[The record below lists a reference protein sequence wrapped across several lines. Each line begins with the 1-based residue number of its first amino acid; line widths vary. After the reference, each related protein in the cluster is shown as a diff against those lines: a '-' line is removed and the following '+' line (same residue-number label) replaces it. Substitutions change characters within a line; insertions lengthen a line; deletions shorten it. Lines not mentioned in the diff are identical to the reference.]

1 MDKFIPALSLI
12 CILLLINPLTKFIK
26 VLTDTIDNIRKYH
39 AKLNLNSELHNLSP
53 REFELWCAEYLRAK
67 GYKNVTVSPVG
78 ADSGVDIGCIL
89 DNELIFV
96 ECKRYL
102 LSHNAKYKVD
112 ANTIRTLVGAMEGS
126 NVKRGMVVT
135 TGIVTN
141 DALEFIKT
149 LPDEYMI
156 EIIDGKV
163 FDIDY
168 HIDNFSFSL
177 LS

>member
-1 MDKFIPALSLI
+1 MDKFVPAFSLI

-26 VLTDTIDNIRKYH
+26 ILSKIIKNIEKYY

-53 REFELWCAEYLRAK
+53 REFELWCGELLKAK
-67 GYKNVTVSPVG
+67 GYKNVTVSPCG
-78 ADSGVDIGCIL
+78 TDGGVDIRCIL
-89 DNELIFV
+89 DDELIFV

-112 ANTIRTLVGAMEGS
+112 ANIVRKLVGAMEGS
-126 NVKRGMVVT
+126 DVKRGMVIT

-149 LPDEYMI
+149 LPEEYII
-156 EIIDGKV
+156 EIIDGKI
-163 FDIDY
+163 FDMDY
-168 HIDNFSFSL
+168 HINNFSFSL
-177 LS
+177 LN